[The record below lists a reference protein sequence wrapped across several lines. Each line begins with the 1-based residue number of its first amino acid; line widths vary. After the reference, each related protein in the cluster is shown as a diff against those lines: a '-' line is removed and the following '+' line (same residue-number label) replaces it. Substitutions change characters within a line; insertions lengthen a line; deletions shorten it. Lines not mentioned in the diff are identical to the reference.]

1 MPGADPAL
9 PTIYSVGNEPSRDSL
24 DASQLGAAQLPPP
37 ESPPDPA
44 VDSVTP
50 LSRKL
55 SNTSPKPAMRTSS
68 DSVQSGA
75 MFRTVTNVEVL
86 PPDQVKSMQAVFDIF
101 DTSRDGIVQANE
113 IGAVLRRLNLI
124 TSRRMIRTIIEIVD
138 IDGDGEIDFGEFVTL
153 MARVKEE
160 VEEESEPETEPDD
173 DKPLIQLTA
182 EEKKAKA
189 DRQAALSAFQRAVTM
204 MAFTHQS
211 NNDEEMM
218 TELLKVLETAP
229 IERTE
234 WELQRLLLW
243 AENYK
248 KEGRAEVGFK
258 FIKDLPPPE
267 ESDVRIEVCRCMGV
281 ERFKEGKD
289 ICVQGEKGECM
300 YVIMEGEVQVL
311 AVLPDGREEHL
322 AYMGS
327 GNSIGELAVMSEDEA
342 DALRYA
348 SEASSGKWRGSRIV
362 RFLGEVWV
370 DFGFWVGSM
379 GI

>member
-1 MPGADPAL
+1 MPGADAAL

-37 ESPPDPA
+37 ESPPDPV

-160 VEEESEPETEPDD
+160 VEEESEPEAPDD
-173 DKPLIQLTA
+173 DMPLIQLTA

-211 NNDEEMM
+211 NNDAEMM
-218 TELLKVLETAP
+218 TELLKVLETDP

-281 ERFKEGKD
+281 ERFEEGKD

-348 SEASSGKWRGSRIV
+348 SEASSGKWRGVKKILREIWV
-362 RFLGEVWV
+362 PVWILG
-370 DFGFWVGSM
+370 GSM

>member
-1 MPGADPAL
+1 MPGADAAL

-37 ESPPDPA
+37 ESPPDPV

-160 VEEESEPETEPDD
+160 VEEESEPEAPDD
-173 DKPLIQLTA
+173 DMPLIQLTA

-218 TELLKVLETAP
+218 TELLKVLETDP

-281 ERFKEGKD
+281 ERFEEGKD

-348 SEASSGKWRGSRIV
+348 SEASSGKWRRGISEILREIWAAV
-362 RFLGEVWV
+362 WILG
-370 DFGFWVGSM
+370 GSM

>member
-1 MPGADPAL
+1 MPGADAAL

-37 ESPPDPA
+37 ESPPDPV

-173 DKPLIQLTA
+173 EKPLIQLTA

-211 NNDEEMM
+211 NNDAEMM
-218 TELLKVLETAP
+218 TELLKVLETDP

-281 ERFKEGKD
+281 ERFAEGKD

-348 SEASSGKWRGSRIV
+348 SEASSGKGRG
-362 RFLGEVWV
+362 E
-370 DFGFWVGSM
+370 
-379 GI
+379 